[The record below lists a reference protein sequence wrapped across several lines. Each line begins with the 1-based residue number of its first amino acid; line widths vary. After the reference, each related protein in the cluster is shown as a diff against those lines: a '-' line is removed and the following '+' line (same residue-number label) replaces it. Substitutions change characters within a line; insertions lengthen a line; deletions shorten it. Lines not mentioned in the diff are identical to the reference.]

1 VIRMARALFHCKL
14 SLNGLQNHHGTA
26 AKCSLQF
33 RETMMTRNKPHTHKH
48 SHAHGEDHHHAS
60 GDLSFDE
67 KMIKLLEHWVKH
79 NDDHADT
86 YRQWAEKAND
96 MKMAD
101 VGRLIAEAA
110 EMTMTIRQKI
120 EEAIERVKNRPDR

>member
-1 VIRMARALFHCKL
+1 MK
-14 SLNGLQNHHGTA
+14 S
-26 AKCSLQF
+26 KKS
-33 RETMMTRNKPHTHKH
+33 HTHQH
-48 SHAHGEDHHHAS
+48 SHTHGEDHHHHAS

-86 YRQWAEKAND
+86 YRQWAEKADN
-96 MKMAD
+96 MEMAD
-101 VGRLIAEAA
+101 VGRLLAEAA

-120 EEAIERVKNRPDR
+120 EAAIERVKNRPARHSDQ